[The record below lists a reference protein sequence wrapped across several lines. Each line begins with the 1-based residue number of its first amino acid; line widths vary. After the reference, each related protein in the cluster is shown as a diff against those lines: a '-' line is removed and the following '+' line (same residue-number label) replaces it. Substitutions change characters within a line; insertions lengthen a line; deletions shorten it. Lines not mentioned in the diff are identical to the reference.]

1 MAHMSRKVVPQ
12 FAGAGQVRFAGHA
25 GPVQY
30 SIAGDPSRLKPGVLR
45 LRGAI
50 TTTAEIAADAF
61 RAGEGHLTLES
72 GATLR
77 ITMLAHTAGG
87 TEVFV
92 ELKV

>member
-12 FAGAGQVRFAGHA
+12 FAGEGEVRFRGHA

-30 SIAGDPSRLKPGVLR
+30 SIAGDPAKLKPGILR
-45 LRGAI
+45 LRGAL
-50 TTTAEIAADAF
+50 TTTPEIAAEAF
-61 RAGEGHLTLES
+61 HAGEGVLTLES
-72 GATLR
+72 GTELR

-87 TEVFV
+87 TDVFV